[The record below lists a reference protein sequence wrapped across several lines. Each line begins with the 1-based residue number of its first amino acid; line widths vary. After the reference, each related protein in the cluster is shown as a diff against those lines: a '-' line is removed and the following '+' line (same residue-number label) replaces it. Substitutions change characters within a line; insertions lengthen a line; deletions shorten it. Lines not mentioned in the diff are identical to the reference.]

1 MRTRARRT
9 FFGWCADACRALGRH
24 SLVLPKAFDRMADY
38 CAERA
43 R

>member
-1 MRTRARRT
+1 MTVARRT
-9 FFGWCADACRALGRH
+9 FFGLCADAFRALGRQ
-24 SLVLPKAFDRMADY
+24 SLVIPKAFDRLADY